1 KSYTNIRIYSLYLN
15 FSTVPNRVLRPI
27 AVNIT
32 RIVFQLYTNLF
43 KMVLHFRF
51 YLYAKKKP
59 FFKGLLF

>member
-1 KSYTNIRIYSLYLN
+1 RIYSLYLN
-15 FSTVPNRVLRPI
+15 FSTVPKRVLRPI